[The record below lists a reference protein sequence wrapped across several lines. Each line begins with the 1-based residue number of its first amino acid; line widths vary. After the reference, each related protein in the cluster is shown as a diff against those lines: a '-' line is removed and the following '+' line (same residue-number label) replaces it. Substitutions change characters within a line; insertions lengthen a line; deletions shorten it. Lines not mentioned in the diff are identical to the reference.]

1 MGGRKRRVGLAC
13 SDGQEDV
20 TPPSLRRVE
29 YRFSTV
35 DEGEEEEE
43 EDERFEDYED
53 VATDSEL
60 DIDGLEWN

>member
-1 MGGRKRRVGLAC
+1 M
-13 SDGQEDV
+13 
-20 TPPSLRRVE
+20 E